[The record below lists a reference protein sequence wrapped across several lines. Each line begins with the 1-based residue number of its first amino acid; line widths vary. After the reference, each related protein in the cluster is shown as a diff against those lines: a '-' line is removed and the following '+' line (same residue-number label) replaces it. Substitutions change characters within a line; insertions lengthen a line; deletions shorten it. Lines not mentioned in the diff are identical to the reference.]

1 VRELALHI
9 LDLARNS
16 LEAGASLIVLEIR
29 EDPHADTLE
38 IVIRDNGAGM
48 APEDARRALDAA
60 YTTRTTRRWGLGLP
74 LFRAT
79 CERSGGELTLTSVPG
94 EGTRVRALMRL
105 SHLDRPPLGDLGA
118 VVQALACESPHAAL
132 HLRNEVNGNAFELD
146 TRELQSE
153 LQDVP
158 LTHPGVLHWLRGH
171 VNCGLKEVGS
181 RA

>member
-1 VRELALHI
+1 MRELALHI

-16 LEAGASLIVLEIR
+16 LEAGASVVFVGIR
-29 EDPHADTLE
+29 EDPHADALE
-38 IVIRDNGAGM
+38 IVVRDDGAGM
-48 APEDARRALDAA
+48 APEDAQRALDAA
-60 YTTRTTRRWGLGLP
+60 YTTRSTRRWGLGLP

-79 CERSGGELTLTSVPG
+79 CERSGGDLSITSAPG
-94 EGTRVRALMRL
+94 QGTEVHAVMRL

-118 VVQALACESPHAAL
+118 VVQALACEAPRADIC
-132 HLRNEVNGNAFELD
+132 LRLEVNGSAFELD
-146 TRELQSE
+146 TRKLQSE

-158 LTHPGVLHWLRGH
+158 VTHPDVLHWLRGH

>member
-1 VRELALHI
+1 MRELALHI

-16 LEAGASLIVLEIR
+16 LEAGASAVFLDIR

-38 IVIRDNGAGM
+38 IVIRDNGVGM
-48 APEDARRALDAA
+48 EPEEASRALDAA

-79 CERSGGELTLTSVPG
+79 CERSGGSMTLTSTPG
-94 EGTRVRALMRL
+94 QGTEVRAVLRL
-105 SHLDRPPLGDLGA
+105 GNVDRPPLGDLGA
-118 VVQALACESPHAAL
+118 VVQALACETPRASL
-132 HLRNEVNGNAFELD
+132 HLRHEVNGNAFEFD

-158 LTHPGVLHWLRGH
+158 LTHPSVLHWLRGY
-171 VNCGLKEVGS
+171 VNSELKEVGS